1 MSSSEYI
8 GYIAERERKRNG
20 DEEHDRN
27 IEGEV
32 ERKRLRERV
41 I

>member
-8 GYIAERERKRNG
+8 GYIAEREGKRKG

-27 IEGEV
+27 IGEV
-32 ERKRLRERV
+32 ESKKERERER
-41 I
+41 